1 MCHGRLHEYPDECA
15 MVYTMF
21 QQIVDGLCRR
31 IAQPSREY
39 AELVR
44 TQVHHGAVT
53 FLLSG

>member
-1 MCHGRLHEYPDECA
+1 MCHGRLHGYCYECA